1 MNCATTKSLQGR
13 YRPLVRRAWETVC
26 ASCHTDP
33 SDRTAYDLWYRQRLR
48 DIAGIQT
55 TAGATAA
62 QLETLIEAFS
72 ALTTEG
78 TEEHRG
84 GNYSAPSQPASLR
97 EALLA
102 GVPSAVESSLPAIS
116 GFSPAQQAAFNRLV
130 QKAWRKVQDFD
141 PTVNYEAWF
150 NARMAD
156 CAQSTPGISG
166 NLFDRTM
173 CLFGVIAGDDFWIKR
188 TAEASERRIRH
199 VIRAKLAELG
209 RLTQRELDWSYVQGI
224 HDQAKLSLSLDDC
237 PAEYLLSILQ
247 MIGSAI
253 AREQRKH

>member
-13 YRPLVRRAWETVC
+13 YRPLVRRAWETEC
-26 ASCHTDP
+26 MRCNSDP
-33 SDRTAYDLWYRQRLR
+33 ADRAAYDRWYRYELERM
-48 DIAGIQT
+48 AGIST
-55 TAGATAA
+55 TKGADSKT
-62 QLETLIEAFS
+62 LETLIEGFLA
-72 ALTTEG
+72 
-78 TEEHRG
+78 
-84 GNYSAPSQPASLR
+84 
-97 EALLA
+97 LA
-102 GVPSAVESSLPAIS
+102 GSDSQERRWLEPEIMPHIS

-150 NARMAD
+150 NARMRD
-156 CAQSTPGISG
+156 TMNSTPGISG
-166 NLFDRTM
+166 NHFDRTM
-173 CLFGVIAGDDFWIKR
+173 GLFGVIAGDDFWIKR

>member
-1 MNCATTKSLQGR
+1 
-13 YRPLVRRAWETVC
+13 
-26 ASCHTDP
+26 
-33 SDRTAYDLWYRQRLR
+33 
-48 DIAGIQT
+48 
-55 TAGATAA
+55 
-62 QLETLIEAFS
+62 
-72 ALTTEG
+72 
-78 TEEHRG
+78 
-84 GNYSAPSQPASLR
+84 
-97 EALLA
+97 
-102 GVPSAVESSLPAIS
+102 VPSAVESSLPS
-116 GFSPAQQAAFNRLV
+116 VPGFSPAQQAAFIRLV
-130 QKAWRKVQDFD
+130 TKAWRKVQDLD
-141 PTVNYEAWF
+141 PSTDFAAWF

-156 CAQSTPGISG
+156 CAQSTPGIGGQPASLREALLAG
-166 NLFDRTM
+166 NHFDRTM

>member
-1 MNCATTKSLQGR
+1 
-13 YRPLVRRAWETVC
+13 
-26 ASCHTDP
+26 
-33 SDRTAYDLWYRQRLR
+33 
-48 DIAGIQT
+48 
-55 TAGATAA
+55 
-62 QLETLIEAFS
+62 LETLIEAFECMAGSDTRHPTFDTPSVPSS
-72 ALTTEG
+72 ALATPTAG
-78 TEEHRG
+78 FRAPH
-84 GNYSAPSQPASLR
+84 SALPSVPA
-97 EALLA
+97 
-102 GVPSAVESSLPAIS
+102 
-116 GFSPAQQAAFNRLV
+116 FSPAQQAAFNRLV

-141 PTVNYEAWF
+141 PSVNFEAWF

-166 NLFDRTM
+166 NLFDRAM

>member
-33 SDRTAYDLWYRQRLR
+33 ADRTAYDLWYRQRLR
-48 DIAGIQT
+48 DIAGIET

-84 GNYSAPSQPASLR
+84 GNYSAPS
-97 EALLA
+97 
-102 GVPSAVESSLPAIS
+102 VPSAVESSLPAVP
-116 GFSPAQQAAFNRLV
+116 GFSTAQQHAFNRLV

-141 PTVNYEAWF
+141 PSVNFDAWF

-156 CAQSTPGISG
+156 CANGSPGFSGG

-188 TAEASERRIRH
+188 TAEASERRLRH